1 MFARI
6 RQRDLARRDG
16 VEIRYYTIIYDVID
30 DMRAALLSRKD
41 IWPTDTAPVIR
52 QLDDATTEF
61 AQLRWGFTPP
71 RPKGAPASARS
82 TDPIPPGHISEKP
95 QAGDRDVTF
104 LPESL
109 LRVPSLC
116 RA

>member
-1 MFARI
+1 MFVRI

-16 VEIRYYTIIYDVID
+16 VQIRYYTIIYDVID
-30 DMRAALLSRKD
+30 DMRAALCRD

-52 QLDDATTEF
+52 QLEDATTEF

-82 TDPIPPGHISEKP
+82 TDPIPPGHIRLCWLFC
-95 QAGDRDVTF
+95 GHR
-104 LPESL
+104 ESRSPACGFSL
-109 LRVPSLC
+109 SCPS
-116 RA
+116 RF

>member
-52 QLDDATTEF
+52 QLDATTEF